1 MEKYWSQMGRLLSH
15 HLLPWHSFN
24 KLSSGSFFVQLLSK
38 SSPFLDFV
46 ASRFLSSHLND
57 WSSQKASP
65 TSLPF
70 KSKWIPPFF
79 SLTLITFLYIS
90 ITTTS
95 HLLSIST
102 SSQYLYFVLPSFPN
116 CVINYHF
123 LKTKLH
129 VFCLYHQCWLNSW
142 GERKA

>member
-1 MEKYWSQMGRLLSH
+1 MGRLLSH

-65 TSLPF
+65 ASLTF

-79 SLTLITFLYIS
+79 SLTLITFFYIS

-102 SSQYLYFVLPSFPN
+102 SSQYLGFVLPSFPVSSITTSWRQN
-116 CVINYHF
+116 CVCSACITSAGLIPGVNIS
-123 LKTKLH
+123 
-129 VFCLYHQCWLNSW
+129 LNT
-142 GERKA
+142 

>member
-1 MEKYWSQMGRLLSH
+1 MGRLLSH

-79 SLTLITFLYIS
+79 SLTLIWILPQIHISIVTYWALALPHSIYVLFFLPFLTVSS
-90 ITTTS
+90 ITTSWRQNCMCSACITS
-95 HLLSIST
+95 AGLIPG
-102 SSQYLYFVLPSFPN
+102 VN
-116 CVINYHF
+116 VR
-123 LKTKLH
+123 
-129 VFCLYHQCWLNSW
+129 LNT
-142 GERKA
+142 